1 MRIRNKNNRM
11 YKKKNVKGEEMAS
24 EIMVE
29 EKIDT
34 EKWKDKGKLL
44 II

>member
-11 YKKKNVKGEEMAS
+11 YKKKKVKEEEMAS

-29 EKIDT
+29 EKIDRD
-34 EKWKDKGKLL
+34 KWKDKGKLL